1 MQLDFSGGQLIHMMA
16 KSRARD
22 SLEPNCEKKRPRSIQ
37 QKKTAFRNTSAW
49 QKYRKFRKRHDKVDY
64 ITHKSLGTKWSLHH
78 MNLDPEQYTDLSE
91 MDNFVALNNS
101 THDIVHLLYPVYL
114 EDPEVIDRLEEVL
127 YRMWRINVER
137 KEADEED
144 DSLFDKIQEY
154 NET

>member
-1 MQLDFSGGQLIHMMA
+1 MQLDFSERQLIHMMA

-22 SLEPNCEKKRPRSIQ
+22 SLEPNCEKKRSRSIQ

-91 MDNFVALNNS
+91 MDNFISLNNS
-101 THDIVHLLYPVYL
+101 THDIIHLLYPIYL

-127 YRMWRINVER
+127 YRMWRINVKQ

-144 DSLFDKIQEY
+144 DSRLDEIQEY

>member
-1 MQLDFSGGQLIHMMA
+1 MT

-22 SLEPNCEKKRPRSIQ
+22 SLEPNCEKKRSRSMQ

-91 MDNFVALNNS
+91 MDNFVSLNNS
-101 THDIVHLLYPVYL
+101 THDIVHLLYPIYL

-127 YRMWRINVER
+127 YGMWRINVEQ
-137 KEADEED
+137 KNEDDEEEND
-144 DSLFDKIQEY
+144 LLLEDILENIKI
-154 NET
+154 

>member
-1 MQLDFSGGQLIHMMA
+1 
-16 KSRARD
+16 
-22 SLEPNCEKKRPRSIQ
+22 
-37 QKKTAFRNTSAW
+37 
-49 QKYRKFRKRHDKVDY
+49 
-64 ITHKSLGTKWSLHH
+64 

-91 MDNFVALNNS
+91 MDNFVSLNNS

-137 KEADEED
+137 KESDEED
-144 DSLFDKIQEY
+144 DSLFDEIQEY